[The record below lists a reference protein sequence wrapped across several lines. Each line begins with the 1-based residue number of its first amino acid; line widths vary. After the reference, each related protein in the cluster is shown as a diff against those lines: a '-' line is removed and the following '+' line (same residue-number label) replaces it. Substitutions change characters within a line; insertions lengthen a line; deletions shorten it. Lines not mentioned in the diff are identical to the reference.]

1 MERGWDK
8 YLSQEDREMLERGG
22 FGKRAGFGSRP
33 AVLVIDMTYNFC
45 GRGDSATPDNDS
57 HQSSGK
63 AAWQAAPII
72 KQLVTSAHA
81 SNVPVIYT
89 RPADGR
95 PDGFDRGRWADKN
108 SRDKEANV
116 TVRPDGKKIIDML
129 APQEKDLI
137 IEKYKPSAFFG
148 TILQSFLVDL
158 QVDSLIITGTAT
170 SGCVRATAIDAFS
183 YNLKVT
189 IVEDA
194 TFDRCQASHWIS
206 LLDIDSKYG
215 DVVHSGE
222 ASSFIQ
228 SLGEANSTSS

>member
-1 MERGWDK
+1 MTRGWDK
-8 YLSQEDREMLERGG
+8 YLSEDDRDVLKRGG
-22 FGKRAGFGSRP
+22 FGKRAGFGARP
-33 AVLVIDMTYNFC
+33 AVMVIDMTYNFC
-45 GRGDSATPDNDS
+45 GRNDSATPDNDS

-72 KQLVTSAHA
+72 KGLVTEAHA
-81 SNVPVIYT
+81 STVPVIYT

-116 TVRPDGKKIIDML
+116 ALRPDGKRIIQML
-129 APQEKDLI
+129 DPEDSDI
-137 IEKYKPSAFFG
+137 VIEKYKPSAFFG

-158 QVDSLIITGTAT
+158 NVDSLIMTGTAT

-183 YNLKVT
+183 YNFKVA

-194 TFDRCQASHWIS
+194 TFDRCQVSHWIN

-215 DVVHSGE
+215 DVVSSGE
-222 ASSFIQ
+222 ATDFIK
-228 SLGEANSTSS
+228 SLAG